1 MGSRSH
7 ASASAK
13 QPQEAQPA
21 FSFTPEPPQ
30 VQAQRDEP
38 QLQMPEW
45 SPYDNPFGNLF
56 SPSFSAPSPIQAKL
70 TVGAV
75 GDKYEQEADAVAAQV
90 VQQINAPGVGGAGV
104 QREQGEAEREGTA
117 IQREEMPE
125 EEDLQMKPML
135 QRVGVARPDAES
147 LQAKLATD
155 VTLVQRQNSVQMQT
169 TARVCPIH

>member
-1 MGSRSH
+1 MGSQSR
-7 ASASAK
+7 ASAK

-56 SPSFSAPSPIQAKL
+56 SPPFSPPAPTPIQAKL

-75 GDKYEQEADAVAAQV
+75 GDQYEQEADAVAAQV
-90 VQQINAPGVGGAGV
+90 VQQINGPGWGALECSGS
-104 QREQGEAEREGTA
+104 RGRRSERG
-117 IQREEMPE
+117 
-125 EEDLQMKPML
+125 
-135 QRVGVARPDAES
+135 
-147 LQAKLATD
+147 
-155 VTLVQRQNSVQMQT
+155 
-169 TARVCPIH
+169 